1 MKEMLQKMIAQL
13 SDEDKVIFSQL
24 AEKLNET
31 DGDISKLS
39 KEELSIVSRMES
51 KYSDKLSQISTVD
64 TNSNVDAQDG
74 LLSTTFASYVRQL
87 LARDLKEQFPNE
99 EDAVKFAFQ
108 NKWIPEE
115 IKNTDSANKI
125 FADYEK
131 DICDANQWREEVV
144 GIESDKSMAV
154 GMTWFM
160 VVFQLNEKLN

>member
-1 MKEMLQKMIAQL
+1 MLKKMIAQL

-24 AEKLNET
+24 AEKLNGIK
-31 DGDISKLS
+31 GDITQLS
-39 KEELSIVSRMES
+39 DEELSIISRMES
-51 KYSDKLSQISTVD
+51 KYSDKLNKVSTAGAIS
-64 TNSNVDAQDG
+64 NSNEQDD
-74 LLSTTFASYVRQL
+74 LLSTSFASFVRQL

-115 IKNTDSANKI
+115 IKNKNSAVII
-125 FADYEK
+125 FTDYEK

-160 VVFQLNEKLN
+160 VVYQLNEKLN